1 MEIIKIDNK
10 DARYPKRL
18 LEIKDFPKELYV
30 IGNMDLLQS
39 KYTVGIVGSRNCT
52 EYGRTVSYNFA
63 KELSSNLVC
72 VISGMAI
79 GIDSMAHNGA
89 IDEQGKTIAVL
100 GGGFNYI
107 YPKENEWLFHKILEK
122 GGCIISEY
130 SPNVEPDTKK
140 FPKRNRIIS
149 GLSDKVLVVEAE
161 YRSGSSITVKYARKQ
176 GKTVYAIPS
185 NIYSYAGLGTNIMIQ
200 EGAKLV
206 IKPNQIIQDIKNE
219 RVNKI
224 EVNSNKIKRTEKA
237 DNCTKEENSDHNKI
251 SGNLCVEQE
260 YLPIYE
266 LLSSKPIHINEI
278 ARKLK
283 TTIKDITPIITV
295 MEIKE
300 YAFQIQTN
308 YFIKKE

>member
-10 DARYPKRL
+10 DTRYPKRL

-30 IGNMDLLQS
+30 MGNMELLQS

-79 GIDSMAHNGA
+79 GIDGMAHNGA

-130 SPNVEPDTKK
+130 SPNVEPNTKK

-206 IKPNQIIQDIKNE
+206 IKPNQIIQDVKNE
-219 RVNKI
+219 RVI
-224 EVNSNKIKRTEKA
+224 RTEVNPNKIKRTKKA
-237 DNCTKEENSDHNKI
+237 DNCTKEEKSDQNKT

-266 LLSSKPIHINEI
+266 LLSSEPIHINEI

-283 TTIKDITPIITV
+283 TTIKDITPIITI

-300 YAFQIQTN
+300 YVFQIQTN
-308 YFIKKE
+308 YFIRKE